1 MCEAQRSVRDEL
13 SEQSRINYTMQFESL
28 SQNMQMC
35 VQVYN
40 YKASVLEKRLGNLEA
55 LLTSPNFTNLFARKV
70 NGNSAVFEQ
79 IIGKLNQSTVHL
91 NEQITRLSVE

>member
-1 MCEAQRSVRDEL
+1 MKAEL
-13 SEQSRINYTMQFESL
+13 SQQTRINYSMQFDSI

-55 LLTSPNFTNLFARKV
+55 LLNSPTFTKLFTAKRGT
-70 NGNSAVFEQ
+70 NIGVFEQ
-79 IIGKLNQSTVHL
+79 IIGKLNQSMVQL
-91 NEQITRLSVE
+91 SEQNTRLGVE